1 MPDLMKKFRL
11 TKAEIISDLR
21 EVARALNHSPSSV
34 EYKRLGSY
42 DLRTVQRKFNISW
55 SQFINSAGLRYSPRT
70 SGRIACTEELKR
82 DLLRVA
88 RELDHPPTRK
98 DYEAYGQFDA
108 ETMRRRS
115 GKARWEDAVAALTG
129 LDREQIKQQ
138 QASGGCYRTT
148 QEWLSKLHALSRELG
163 HAPTTRDANEAGI
176 NAHQLCR
183 RVGGKWMD
191 VLQAGDIDL
200 QNRNKRAILLTTP
213 TERLVEDIVAIAR
226 RLGKVPK
233 AREYEA
239 YGQDSH
245 LPLRGRLGGWRE
257 VKKLVTHKLSAR
269 PRELSYAPSSAA
281 SQLLLSAESAVES
294 FFTPTRL
301 KLTAKNAS
309 ANCD

>member
-1 MPDLMKKFRL
+1 MKKFRL

-34 EYKRLGSY
+34 EYRRSGSY
-42 DLRTVQRKFNISW
+42 DVRTVQRKFRLPW
-55 SQFINSAGLRYSPRT
+55 SQIINSAGLRYSRRT
-70 SGRIACTEELKR
+70 SGRIASTEELIR
-82 DLLRVA
+82 DVMRVA
-88 RELDHPPTRK
+88 REVGHVPTRA
-98 DYEAYGQFDA
+98 DYQTHGQFDA
-108 ETMRRRS
+108 ETIRRRS
-115 GKARWEDAVAALTG
+115 GKVRWEDAVSTLAG
-129 LDREQIKQQ
+129 FDREEIKHQ

-176 NAHQLCR
+176 NAHQLCL
-183 RVGGKWMD
+183 RVGGKWID
-191 VLQAGDIDL
+191 VLQAADIDL

-213 TERLVEDIVAIAR
+213 TERLVEDLVAIAR

-239 YGQDSH
+239 YGQYSH
-245 LPLRGRLGGWRE
+245 LALRGRLGGWRE

-269 PRELSYAPSSAA
+269 PRELSYAPYSHA
-281 SQLLLSAESAVES
+281 SQSLMSAESAVKS
-294 FFTPTRL
+294 FFTTTRL
-301 KLTAKNAS
+301 KLTAKNAL

>member
-1 MPDLMKKFRL
+1 M
-11 TKAEIISDLR
+11 
-21 EVARALNHSPSSV
+21 
-34 EYKRLGSY
+34 
-42 DLRTVQRKFNISW
+42 
-55 SQFINSAGLRYSPRT
+55 
-70 SGRIACTEELKR
+70 
-82 DLLRVA
+82 
-88 RELDHPPTRK
+88 
-98 DYEAYGQFDA
+98 YGQFDA
-108 ETMRRRS
+108 ETLRRRS
-115 GKARWEDAVAALTG
+115 GKARWEDAVAVLTG
-129 LDREQIKQQ
+129 FDREQIKHQ

-176 NAHQLCR
+176 NAHQLCL
-183 RVGGKWMD
+183 RVGGKWID
-191 VLQAGDIDL
+191 VLQAADIDL

-213 TERLVEDIVAIAR
+213 TERLVEDLVAIAR

-239 YGQDSH
+239 YGQYSH
-245 LPLRGRLGGWRE
+245 LALRGRLGGWRE

-269 PRELSYAPSSAA
+269 PRELSNAPSSPA
-281 SQLLLSAESAVES
+281 SQSLLSAESAVES